1 MPRLLTD
8 DSLDASMSAHAIN
21 GMQAFTFSGKRV
33 EHLGASE
40 YTLASIAID
49 LTGSVDSFAKELRE
63 ALSTAVTSCKK
74 SPRANNLLLRV
85 VFFNSSIG
93 VLEVHGFKPLSEIE
107 VDDYPDFYSG
117 TDYRHSVPPDKIS
130 KKDGKTA
137 IKPQRIYGATN
148 LYDAVYSSVG
158 AVNAYAKT
166 LMDQEFLANGIVV
179 VITDG
184 DDNKSSVGV
193 EAIKTEVVKG
203 VKSESIE
210 SLIPILVGI
219 NAGQFSHRL
228 KSLSDGV
235 GMQYLD
241 AGDATPGKLAKLAAF
256 VSTSISSQSQSLGTG
271 GPSQS
276 IAATI

>member
-1 MPRLLTD
+1 MPRLMS
-8 DSLDASMSAHAIN
+8 DSDTDASMSAHAIG

-49 LTGSVDSFAKELRE
+49 LTGSVELFCKELRD
-63 ALSTAVTSCKK
+63 ALVTAVSACKK

-107 VDDYPDFYSG
+107 VDDYPDLYSG
-117 TDYRHSVPPDKIS
+117 YGPSVPPDKVS
-130 KKDGKTA
+130 KKDGTTT
-137 IKPQRIYGATN
+137 IKPQRVYGATN
-148 LYDAVYSSVG
+148 LYDAVFSSVG

-184 DDNKSSVGV
+184 DDNQSSVGV
-193 EAIKTEVVKG
+193 AAIAAEVEKG
-203 VKSESIE
+203 TKAESIE

-219 NAGQFSHRL
+219 NAGTFSHRL
-228 KSLSDGV
+228 KALSDGV
-235 GMQYLD
+235 KMQYLD

-271 GPSQS
+271 GPSQN
-276 IAATI
+276 IAAVI